1 MENVY
6 NGYSFQ
12 YENILENRQKLDI
25 GGVLRI
31 YLKKL
36 YLNKDKVV
44 SCDQSYAHI
53 TPRKNNCIA
62 HN

>member
-25 GGVLRI
+25 GGVLA
-31 YLKKL
+31 YM
-36 YLNKDKVV
+36 
-44 SCDQSYAHI
+44 
-53 TPRKNNCIA
+53 
-62 HN
+62 